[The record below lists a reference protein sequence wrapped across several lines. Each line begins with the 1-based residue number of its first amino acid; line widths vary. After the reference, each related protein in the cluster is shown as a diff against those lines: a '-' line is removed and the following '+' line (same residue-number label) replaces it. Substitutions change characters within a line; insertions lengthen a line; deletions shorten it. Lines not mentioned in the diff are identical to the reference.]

1 MVQGSVTQWL
11 TGLQAGDESALRQ
24 LWDHY
29 CRQLVEL
36 AKKKLPRNRRRVA
49 DEEDIA
55 LSAFGSLC
63 RGAREGRFPE
73 LRSRDNLWS
82 LLVFITAQK
91 VANRIEHEL
100 AQKRGGGRVRGHSA
114 LGGREGSEQ
123 GRGFDDL
130 FGQEP
135 GPATLAQW
143 LDEYERLLDA
153 LGDPLLR
160 EIAVMRVEGFTVDE
174 IATKLNR
181 AKRTVARKLDLIR
194 KIWLTQA
201 GRRSK

>member
-1 MVQGSVTQWL
+1 MVQGSVSQWL
-11 TGLQAGDESALRQ
+11 DGLRAGEDSAIAH
-24 LWDHY
+24 LWQRY

-36 AKKKLPRNRRRVA
+36 AKKKVPANRRRVV
-49 DEEDIA
+49 DEEDVA

-63 RGAREGRFPE
+63 RGAREGRFPR
-73 LRSRDNLWS
+73 LGTRDNLWS

-91 VANRIEHEL
+91 AADRMAEEL

-114 LGGREGSEQ
+114 VSGPGNSEQ

-130 FGQEP
+130 FGREP

-143 LDEYERLLDA
+143 TDEYERLLDR
-153 LGDPLLR
+153 LGDKVLR
-160 EIAVMRVEGFTVDE
+160 EIARLRVEGFTVDE
-174 IATKLNR
+174 IAAKLNR

-194 KIWLTQA
+194 KIWMA
-201 GRRSK
+201 EASRAIE